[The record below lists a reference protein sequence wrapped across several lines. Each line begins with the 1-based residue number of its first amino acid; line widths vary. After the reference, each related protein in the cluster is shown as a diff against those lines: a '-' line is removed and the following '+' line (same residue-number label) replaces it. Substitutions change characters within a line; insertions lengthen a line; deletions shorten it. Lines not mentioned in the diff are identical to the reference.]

1 MTNSIWPDELS
12 RPTASDVEAS
22 IHAFWSTLAQLPS
35 YAKAS
40 ETLLLHSLI
49 GELRQN
55 IVEMMLAANG
65 IRFPKNTR
73 HLNHYLGESQR
84 LALEKTLT
92 MPRLEGH
99 TASPANEQPVDE
111 QPAKNQEPP
120 RPSQSAKAGWVQPRA
135 ATLIESLIGQAV
147 ALVVIYRWYAPQLA
161 EKYGARLPLELENQ
175 TLTAL
180 HTELDAWPRTIST
193 D

>member
-12 RPTASDVEAS
+12 RPTAGDIEAS
-22 IHAFWSTLAQLPS
+22 INAFWSTLAQLPS
-35 YAKAS
+35 HAKAS

-55 IVEMMLAANG
+55 IIEMMLAANG

-99 TASPANEQPVDE
+99 TASPADE
-111 QPAKNQEPP
+111 QPAEYQETA
-120 RPSQSAKAGWVQPRA
+120 RSSQSDKAGWSQPLA

-161 EKYGARLPLELENQ
+161 EKYGARLPLELENK

-180 HTELDAWPRTIST
+180 HSELDAWPRAIST